1 VTHLRRLMWALEHC
15 RPELRQKVFASMSAS
30 DQRALEDLWAWQ
42 ARAAQDEPEGDWRTW
57 LIMAGRGWGKTRT
70 GAEWVL
76 AKARVTSNARI
87 ALIGASLDEAARVMV
102 EGESGLI
109 ACAPP
114 GERIEWQPSKGELRL
129 PGGAVAQIY
138 SGASPDG
145 LRGPQHHFAWADEL
159 AKWRRAEAAWAMLQ
173 MGLRLGDFP
182 RAVVTTTPS
191 SIRLLRDLAN
201 DPSTEVRRG
210 RTFDNPHLSPAFLG
224 AMQDR
229 YAGTRLGRQELDGE
243 LLDEA
248 EGALWTRDVIEACR
262 RAPPGPGELA
272 RVVVGVDPPGGD
284 SGNACGIVVCARL
297 QDGHAAVLA
306 DCSLGGVRPE
316 AWARAVAAAATAWQ
330 VDRVVAEANQGG
342 LMVEDVLRGAAPD
355 LPLRLVHAS
364 RGKAA
369 RAEPVSAL
377 FEARRCWL
385 AGVFP
390 ELEDEMAAMTPA
402 GYRGSGS
409 PDRLDAMVWAL
420 TWLMLK
426 SPAEPLV
433 RVL

>member
-1 VTHLRRLMWALEHC
+1 
-15 RPELRQKVFASMSAS
+15 
-30 DQRALEDLWAWQ
+30 
-42 ARAAQDEPEGDWRTW
+42 
-57 LIMAGRGWGKTRT
+57 
-70 GAEWVL
+70 
-76 AKARVTSNARI
+76 
-87 ALIGASLDEAARVMV
+87 
-102 EGESGLI
+102 
-109 ACAPP
+109 
-114 GERIEWQPSKGELRL
+114 
-129 PGGAVAQIY
+129 
-138 SGASPDG
+138 
-145 LRGPQHHFAWADEL
+145 
-159 AKWRRAEAAWAMLQ
+159 
-173 MGLRLGDFP
+173 
-182 RAVVTTTPS
+182 VTTTPS
-191 SIRLLRDLAN
+191 SIRLLRDLVN

-210 RTFDNPHLSPAFLG
+210 RTFDNPHLSGAFVG
-224 AMQDR
+224 AMRNR

-243 LLDEA
+243 LLDEV
-248 EGALWTRDVIEACR
+248 EGALWTRDMIEVCR
-262 RAPPGPGELA
+262 RAPPGSGELA

-306 DCSLGGVRPE
+306 DCSVGGVRPE
-316 AWARAVAAAATAWQ
+316 GWARAVAAAATAWQ
-330 VDRVVAEANQGG
+330 VDRVIAEANQGG

-426 SPAEPLV
+426 APAEPRV